1 MVQEINKEPDMMPD
15 GKNIDPEI
23 RLIDVTPLEAE
34 AFAPFG
40 QMIAASEDGVPF
52 GPEDA
57 QLELSRGTPR
67 FYIMR
72 LPAKGI
78 RFSQITR
85 HRDVTQCLA
94 SVGGASWLIAV
105 APPLDLNDPDAE
117 PKLEDIRAFEIPGDA
132 AIKLHQGT
140 WHAGPFFTEPEMSF
154 FNLELADTNQVDH
167 PNCYLDRRYGTVF
180 EFRRS

>member
-1 MVQEINKEPDMMPD
+1 MS
-15 GKNIDPEI
+15 G
-23 RLIDVTPLEAE
+23 
-34 AFAPFG
+34 
-40 QMIAASEDGVPF
+40 
-52 GPEDA
+52 
-57 QLELSRGTPR
+57 
-67 FYIMR
+67 
-72 LPAKGI
+72 
-78 RFSQITR
+78 
-85 HRDVTQCLA
+85 
-94 SVGGASWLIAV
+94 VGGASWLIAV

-167 PNCYLDRRYGTVF
+167 HNCYLDRRYGTVF